1 MYRLSEKEEPNV
13 AELAAIIDNTL
24 SSQSSYGKFHYGLGM
39 TINLGFLPNHRLMKR
54 QIMKPLL
61 EKLELARRGEFGN
74 YAQIYEGAICHL
86 KYYLYNIY
94 SLPHDGNR
102 IPTRKERY
110 KPLDFMLDF
119 TLITALSEYPL
130 INAEPGTRVWGSC
143 AALYLMAITYAAR
156 SMTSVWRGIPL
167 GKRPWGNMKLFNSL
181 NSLEKELAGDR
192 RSGLKSVSKFSELVN
207 MAGGSIDEKLPQ
219 LRGKI
224 LKSIEI
230 VKPVRKT
237 GVVDQLTKLVEK
249 ADRLYE
255 VMQMSGI
262 LPNLYRE
269 FLKT

>member
-1 MYRLSEKEEPNV
+1 MYRLSEKEEPDV
-13 AELAAIIDNTL
+13 AELAAIIDDTL
-24 SSQSSYGKFHYGLGM
+24 SSKSSYGKFHYGLGM

-61 EKLELARRGEFGN
+61 EKLELVRKGEFGN
-74 YAQIYEGAICHL
+74 YAQIYEGAIYHL

-94 SLPHDGNR
+94 SLPHGGR
-102 IPTRKERY
+102 IPTREEKY

-119 TLITALSEYPL
+119 TLLTAISEYPL
-130 INAEPGTRVWGSC
+130 INTEPGTRVWDSC
-143 AALYLMAITYAAR
+143 AALYLMALAYVAR
-156 SMTSVWRGIPL
+156 SITCVWRGIPL

-181 NSLEKELAGDR
+181 NSLERGMAGDR

-219 LRGKI
+219 LREKI

-237 GVVDQLTKLVEK
+237 EVVGQLTKLVEK